1 MRIAAASRGG
11 AVLANDLPGVAKGAA
26 AILVALLVT
35 GLLMLVL
42 GVNPITAYG
51 AMLHGAFGSPTNLS
65 DTIIKTVPIG
75 LIAIGVAL
83 TFKCGLWNAGG
94 EGQLWF
100 GATAAVIIGIE
111 LDGPA
116 PLVILAEFAGAVVA
130 GALAGL
136 LPAILKTRY
145 GANEIL
151 VTLMMNFIAILAA
164 GYVISVAYTATFTP
178 ATVRINESG
187 ELPWWEIAGVRLH
200 MGAVFAVLLTILV
213 YVLMTRT
220 TFGYRVRAIGSN
232 LDAARNAGI
241 NVSRTL
247 TISFL
252 IAGGLAGLAGM
263 VQVTAIH
270 HNLLNGFSPPLA
282 PFGFTALAAAL
293 LGRLHAV
300 GALVAAFA
308 FSALLVGGQAM
319 QRAEGIQFSLV
330 FIIQGLILIFLLGL
344 RVVGRESTRVT

>member
-1 MRIAAASRGG
+1 MRVAAASRGRS
-11 AVLANDLPGVAKGAA
+11 VLANELPGVARSAG
-26 AILVALLVT
+26 AILVALIAA
-35 GLLMLVL
+35 GLLMLVI
-42 GVNPITAYG
+42 GVNPINAYE
-51 AMLHGAFGSPTNLS
+51 AMIHGAFGSPANLS

-94 EGQLWF
+94 EGQLYF
-100 GATAAVIIGIE
+100 GAVAAVIIGIE
-111 LDGPA
+111 LDGPPA
-116 PLVILAEFAGAVVA
+116 LVVLAEFAGAVAA

-136 LPAILKTRY
+136 IPAILKIRY

-151 VTLMMNFIAILAA
+151 VTLMMNFIAILTA

-187 ELPWWEIAGVRLH
+187 ELPWWAIAGLRFHV
-200 MGAVFAVLLTILV
+200 GAVFVVVLTILV

-232 LDAARNAGI
+232 IDAARNAGV
-241 NVSRTL
+241 NVGRTL
-247 TISFL
+247 TTSFL

-263 VQVTAIH
+263 VQVAAVH
-270 HNLLNGFSPPLA
+270 HNLLDGFSPG
-282 PFGFTALAAAL
+282 FGFTALVAAL
-293 LGRLHAV
+293 LGKLHAV
-300 GALVAAFA
+300 GAFVAAFA

-330 FIIQGLILIFLLGL
+330 FVIQGLILIFLLGL